1 MFYFISV
8 CTVEDRGLEEIV
20 LDETIDCQ
28 VIELLRDEVLP
39 FAHEMP
45 HQFIMQIV
53 VLLNKG
59 SIHSASD
66 SNICYESD
74 WKLREI
80 FAKTCFETLLQFSL
94 LDDGS
99 NNNSF
104 QQKSASQTAAA
115 ISMNANVLSAA
126 GSTAGG
132 KDFAGR
138 LAVTAL
144 LHRFQ
149 EVLKRFNDD
158 ERQSGKCPLPR

>member
-1 MFYFISV
+1 M
-8 CTVEDRGLEEIV
+8 
-20 LDETIDCQ
+20 DETIDCQ

-39 FAHEMP
+39 YAHEMP

-66 SNICYESD
+66 TNICYEAD

-94 LDDGS
+94 LDDNCH
-99 NNNSF
+99 NNNRS
-104 QQKSASQTAAA
+104 STALASSSSVNAL
-115 ISMNANVLSAA
+115 NANIANAVA
-126 GSTAGG
+126 GTGSGG

>member
-1 MFYFISV
+1 M
-8 CTVEDRGLEEIV
+8 

-39 FAHEMP
+39 YAHEMP

-94 LDDGS
+94 LDDNC
-99 NNNSF
+99 NNNRS
-104 QQKSASQTAAA
+104 SVSSTASPSTAAA
-115 ISMNANVLSAA
+115 NALNANIANAV
-126 GSTAGG
+126 GGAGG

>member
-1 MFYFISV
+1 M
-8 CTVEDRGLEEIV
+8 

-39 FAHEMP
+39 HAHEMP

-94 LDDGS
+94 LDDTC
-99 NNNSF
+99 NNNRNSLT
-104 QQKSASQTAAA
+104 ATAAGA
-115 ISMNANVLSAA
+115 TVAGVNAALTNANVFTNVS
-126 GSTAGG
+126 GGGG

>member
-1 MFYFISV
+1 
-8 CTVEDRGLEEIV
+8 
-20 LDETIDCQ
+20 
-28 VIELLRDEVLP
+28 
-39 FAHEMP
+39 MP

-94 LDDGS
+94 LDDNC
-99 NNNSF
+99 NNNRSSTCSSSMATSS
-104 QQKSASQTAAA
+104 SAVNAL
-115 ISMNANVLSAA
+115 NANIANAVA
-126 GSTAGG
+126 GGNGG